1 MFFGVFF
8 YYVGEGATNFILFS
22 LHCVRVGKSF
32 FNKNEKKMSC
42 NFFCLESEGVK
53 KSHLQKKKERRIL
66 LDLLRT
72 QKMSCISVQLQQLS
86 LEKKISRRKKHCF
99 K

>member
-1 MFFGVFF
+1 M
-8 YYVGEGATNFILFS
+8 GEGATNFILFS

-53 KSHLQKKKERRIL
+53 KSHLQKKREKNFIGPVEDTKNVLYFSSASTAELGKEN
-66 LDLLRT
+66 
-72 QKMSCISVQLQQLS
+72 
-86 LEKKISRRKKHCF
+86 
-99 K
+99 